1 MSESAPR
8 KDPPEITAIHDP
20 DVRRALRA
28 MYNELHTTIEH
39 HQIEIQALLELMLEK
54 HVGSIGEYKRHLT
67 RLQQGGVGRSER
79 IHGQMTG
86 ASGVQ
91 HPPQSGHGQTPRERL
106 GG

>member
-79 IHGQMTG
+79 IQGQIS
-86 ASGVQ
+86 AAANQ
-91 HPPQSGHGQTPRERL
+91 GHGQTPRERL

>member
-28 MYNELHTTIEH
+28 MYHELHTTIEH
-39 HQIEIQALLELMLEK
+39 HQMEIQALLEMMLEK

-79 IHGQMTG
+79 IQGQISAA
-86 ASGVQ
+86 ASQ
-91 HPPQSGHGQTPRERL
+91 AHGQTPRERL